1 MTVFLILKPNNL
13 VYFKTEEGLMKRRD
27 FITTGT
33 TLAAGT
39 LLSAC
44 NDSNRQA
51 IDYSKIQEK
60 KEKKLA
66 SVNINK
72 NKKVTLK
79 LATSWP
85 AHFPIMGTGV
95 ENFVQRVNTVSSG
108 SIEIKLYPK
117 NTLIPALAVFDAAS
131 AGEIDIFHS
140 GPYYWKGKNAAFSLF
155 SGMPFGMT
163 SEEINAWMHF
173 GGGYEL
179 WRELYSGY
187 NLYPFMGGN
196 TNIQMG
202 GWFKNQIN
210 SLDDLDGLKMR
221 VPGLGGEVF
230 AKLGV
235 NPVLLPAGEIYTAL
249 ERGIIDATEWVGP
262 FLDMKMG
269 FYKVA
274 PYYYSGWH
282 EPGSILE
289 LTFNKKTWTKLSTE
303 HQSIMQMASE
313 EMNAMMTYEFQAKNA
328 LALDTLKGKGIM
340 LKSFPNDVILEAKK
354 ALQEVISLQ
363 SSQSADFKNVYESAS
378 SFLQASK
385 SFSDVSLKK
394 YLNIR

>member
-1 MTVFLILKPNNL
+1 
-13 VYFKTEEGLMKRRD
+13 MKRRD
-27 FITTGT
+27 FIASGT
-33 TLAAGT
+33 ALAAGT

-51 IDYSKIQEK
+51 IDYSKIREK
-60 KEKKLA
+60 KAEKNA

-72 NKKVTLK
+72 NRKTLLK

-95 ENFVQRVNTVSSG
+95 ENFVERVHQASGG

-131 AGEIDIFHS
+131 SGEIDIFHS
-140 GPYYWKGKNAAFSLF
+140 GPYYWKGKNPAFSLF

-163 SEEINAWMHF
+163 AEEINAWMHY

-179 WRELYSGY
+179 WRKMYAKY
-187 NLYPFMGGN
+187 NLYPLLGGN

-202 GWFKNQIN
+202 GWFRKEIN
-210 SLDDLDGLKMR
+210 SLSDLKGLKMR

-230 AKLGV
+230 SKLGV
-235 NPVLLPAGEIYTAL
+235 NPILLPAGEIYTAL

-262 FLDMKMG
+262 ALDMKMG

-289 LTFNKKTWTKLSTE
+289 LTFN
-303 HQSIMQMASE
+303 HQSWKKLPAEHKAIIEMASE
-313 EMNAMMTYEFQAKNA
+313 EMNSKMAYDFHTQNA
-328 LALDTLKGKGIM
+328 LALDELAKLGVNFR
-340 LKSFPNDVILEAKK
+340 SFPDSVITAAKQGLEDVVFTQSNQSEDFE
-354 ALQEVISLQ
+354 EVYK
-363 SSQSADFKNVYESAS
+363 SAA

-385 SFSDVSLKK
+385 SYTDVSLKK